1 MGLSYRTGGKLK
13 YSPNYS
19 NNTAVL
25 NHLHEKDSCNGS
37 LDSFDIVGG
46 ARNDFFLKIKE
57 TLLIKKVKPTLLN
70 PNGQSVP
77 LYLFD

>member
-1 MGLSYRTGGKLK
+1 MSQIDWT
-13 YSPNYS
+13 
-19 NNTAVL
+19 
-25 NHLHEKDSCNGS
+25 NGT

-46 ARNDFFLKIKE
+46 AKNDFFLKIKE

-77 LYLFD
+77 LHLFD